1 MQIRLSENSDKIP
14 KSKDRSVSP
23 APERGRSSRGRSR
36 SRSRGKSA
44 NSDGPQHGNTTNDES
59 EGEEIDGL
67 QEGGGSSTQ
76 NKRQLRENNRKAH
89 QSKTREVFLAL
100 PEENKEFV
108 WNILVG
114 RVGETIEQHP
124 LSSSVSTAMKQ
135 EAVLEIAL
143 QVRELL
149 SSTLIIPKLPKN
161 SSEGNVVSHN
171 ILFAT
176 VTRALSSTTGKLHS
190 YYHGCT
196 HTLLIPIL
204 IRCLI
209 LI

>member
-1 MQIRLSENSDKIP
+1 MQIRFNESTEKTP

-23 APERGRSSRGRSR
+23 VPDYGRSTRGRSR
-36 SRSRGKSA
+36 SRSRGRSA

-59 EGEEIDGL
+59 EGDEI
-67 QEGGGSSTQ
+67 GGGAEATGSVAQ

-100 PEENKEFV
+100 PEENQEFV

-135 EAVLEIAL
+135 DAVLEIAL

-149 SSTLIIPKLPKN
+149 SSTLILPKRPKNATDN
-161 SSEGNVVSHN
+161 SLVSN
-171 ILFAT
+171 DVLFAT
-176 VTRALSSTTGKLHS
+176 VTRALSSTAGAKSDLS
-190 YYHGCT
+190 SCI
-196 HTLLIPIL
+196 LLFII
-204 IRCLI
+204 
-209 LI
+209 